1 MADALE
7 SLTAMLMAGRHLL
20 PAAAVA
26 AAHAMSDQT
35 VSDAC
40 KEAFL
45 LALSRKGETAE
56 EVLGFARTYRSLARS
71 VDFGVWP
78 DTGIDI
84 VGTGGDRS
92 GSFNISTARCDLL
105 CSYYN
110 QISVHSHYM

>member
-1 MADALE
+1 MAHALE
-7 SLTAMLMAGRHLL
+7 SLTAILMAGGDLD

-26 AAHAMSDQT
+26 AAHAMSDEF
-35 VSDAC
+35 VPDAC

-56 EVLGFARTYRSLARS
+56 EVLGFARTYRSLARL
-71 VDFGVWP
+71 VDFGAWP
-78 DTGIDI
+78 ATGIDI

-105 CSYYN
+105 CYYYN
-110 QISVHSHYM
+110 QISVSSHYM